1 MDASQFRH
9 ELVLIGFEL
18 FKLGLHFVLNLC
30 QLLRHLLALSHQ
42 LFAPFLA
49 PDLIPNRRYRL
60 LIDRDG
66 VLVFRLLVTGVLIRL
81 EKRLSRRELLQA
93 WRSNQL
99 NC

>member
-42 LFAPFLA
+42 LFAPFLT